1 MLKNKITKALLV
13 SSCLLM
19 FSCNDL
25 KKISNQLE
33 TVKGNQDILIA
44 KQKEFDRKIAVL
56 QNSVKNINLAS
67 GKKPAD
73 NKKPQQKRKNPNPN
87 FVHDIP
93 IGGSVV
99 MGNPNAKVT
108 ITEFTDFQ

>member
-1 MLKNKITKALLV
+1 
-13 SSCLLM
+13 M

-44 KQKEFDRKIAVL
+44 KQKDFDKKIGVL
-56 QNSVKNINLAS
+56 QNSVKNINVAS
-67 GKKPAD
+67 NKKPAD
-73 NKKPQQKRKNPNPN
+73 KPKPKQKRKNPNPD
-87 FVHDIP
+87 FVHDLP

-99 MGNPNAKVT
+99 MGNPNARVT

>member
-1 MLKNKITKALLV
+1 
-13 SSCLLM
+13 M

-33 TVKGNQDILIA
+33 TVKGNQDILIT
-44 KQKEFDRKIAVL
+44 KQKEFDQKIALL
-56 QNSVKNINLAS
+56 QNSVKNINVS
-67 GKKPAD
+67 SNKKPAE
-73 NKKPQQKRKNPNPN
+73 NKKPQPKRKNPNPD
-87 FVHDIP
+87 FVHDLP

-99 MGNPNAKVT
+99 MGNPNARVT